1 MAREIIIDIDT
12 LIGYDFPNKNFY
24 IYNKGTTTPRLT
36 KENALNVLRIVTDTP
51 AEQFPVDIDGVAI
64 TLERLQT
71 ELIDTQETLTN
82 LYYTWAD
89 NGSYIKT
96 IQLNTWEKYPLTMD
110 AEKQKLYIM
119 NSEIIYDLSTNEGPT
134 HRLQYIQSFYQN
146 QLGLYVSTADLEVLY
161 NILTSY
167 YTPKAYNTFK
177 EREVDSTTGEY
188 LPLQYTNQIKLP
200 DFSGTSKATYTLTL
214 NPTSQY
220 TNQEIADVINMFSN
234 QITLTNSVPV
244 DPETDKPLIEK
255 GSLLTITNTDITG
268 SYTVTDI
275 DENIVYVDKEFQTTY
290 TCPTPNLYIR
300 AYNTTIDEMSMADST
315 ITLSDNVPDNI
326 LLGDKIR
333 VVGATISTDYE
344 TITLDGEYTVTDKHN
359 KTITVSEQIATDYT
373 YTIGTQ
379 AQVYKPIIVGNILRL
394 DTEENQIVLAQAPLQ
409 TLSTGLDVAVQYSD
423 GSVLYG
429 STTAVSTDQ
438 KTITVNF
445 TLTNFETGKLIKKV
459 PHSEVLIT
467 IETSKNTELMPTGS
481 FEVDDN
487 SQCTAYLELLPNLA
501 TPSESVYEKATMY
514 ADTEYP
520 TGMTTVDHML
530 LKGLYSEVYNE
541 SI

>member
-1 MAREIIIDIDT
+1 MAREIIIDTDT

-36 KENALNVLRIVTDTP
+36 KEKAKAVLDIVAPSNTVTLND
-51 AEQFPVDIDGVAI
+51 
-64 TLERLQT
+64 LQD
-71 ELIDTQETLTN
+71 LIDTQETLTN

-134 HRLQYIQSFYQN
+134 HRLQYIQSFYRN
-146 QLGLYVSTADLEVLY
+146 QLGLSVSTADLEVLY
-161 NILTSY
+161 DILTSY
-167 YTPKAYNTFK
+167 YTPRAYNTFK
-177 EREVDSTTGEY
+177 EREVDSMTGEY

-220 TNQEIADVINMFSN
+220 TPQEIADVINMFSN
-234 QITLTNSVPV
+234 QITLTNSAPS
-244 DPETDKPLIEK
+244 TIEK

-315 ITLSDNVPDNI
+315 ITLTENVPDNI

-333 VVGATISTDYE
+333 VVGATVSTDYE

-373 YTIGTQ
+373 YTTGTQ

-409 TLSTGLDVAVQYSD
+409 TLSTGLNVAVQYSD

-459 PHSEVLIT
+459 PYSEVLIT
-467 IETSKNTELMPTGS
+467 IETSKDTETMPTGS

-487 SQCTAYLELLPNLA
+487 SQCTAYLGLLPNLA